1 MAELFG
7 RERVLE
13 LMTEILSTLQ
23 EYERETDN
31 MVNAEIE
38 VLQEALIARNELI
51 DTLEDLKAELQSVVE
66 CESPEEQTLLKT
78 LINGSFVKVELD
90 DLHKKIQ
97 LAQRNITAAK
107 QRIVDKDKVI
117 SEQFKERRT
126 DSRRELEQLK
136 ATKQKIGYYNSA
148 VVGRATG
155 QSLNKNL

>member
-7 RERVLE
+7 CERVN
-13 LMTEILSTLQ
+13 EIMAEMLSTLQ
-23 EYERETDN
+23 DYERQTDN

-38 VLQEALIARNELI
+38 VLQEALIARNEYI
-51 DTLEDLKAELQSVVE
+51 ETLEDLKEDLRSVVE
-66 CESPEEQTLLKT
+66 CESPEEQALLKA
-78 LINGSFVKVELD
+78 LINGSFVNVQLD
-90 DLHKKIQ
+90 DQHKKLQ
-97 LAQRNITAAK
+97 LLQRNITATK

-117 SEQFKERRT
+117 SDQFKERRT

>member
-13 LMTEILSTLQ
+13 LMTDILSALQ

-51 DTLEDLKAELQSVVE
+51 DTLEDLKAELSSVVE

-78 LINGSFVKVELD
+78 LINGSFVKGELD

-97 LAQRNITAAK
+97 LAQRNITVTK

>member
-7 RERVLE
+7 CERVLE
-13 LMTEILSTLQ
+13 LMTDILSTLQ
-23 EYERETDN
+23 EYEKETDN

-51 DTLEDLKAELQSVVE
+51 DTLEDLKGELASVVE
-66 CESPEEQTLLKT
+66 CEAPEEQALLKE
-78 LINGSFVKVELD
+78 LINGSFVSVQLD
-90 DLHKKIQ
+90 DQHKKLQ
-97 LAQRNITAAK
+97 LLQRNITVTK

>member
-1 MAELFG
+1 MEELLGCARVNEIMA
-7 RERVLE
+7 R
-13 LMTEILSTLQ
+13 MLSTLQ
-23 EYERETDN
+23 EYEKETDN

-51 DTLEDLKAELQSVVE
+51 DTLEDLKEELQSVVE
-66 CESPEEQTLLKT
+66 CESPEEQELLNA
-78 LINGSFVKVELD
+78 LISGTFVKVELD
-90 DLHKKIQ
+90 EQHKRLQ
-97 LAQRNITAAK
+97 MLQRSMTVTK

-117 SEQFKERRT
+117 SGQFKERRT

-136 ATKQKIGYYNSA
+136 QTKQKIGYYNSA